1 MPPIRPP
8 GSRVKAVAFD
18 VGGVLLRTE
27 KQDSRRRLE
36 LRYGMA
42 PGGMADLVFDN
53 PVSQKAMLGHAS
65 ETDVWDYVAR
75 HLHLVN
81 GQLEQLR
88 REFWAGDAWDET
100 LLAFAEGLRP
110 AARTGVLSNAWPGA
124 RAAFGSHLGRR
135 TFDTVVI
142 SAEEGCAKPDERIYR
157 LLLDRLGTLPAET
170 VFVDDL
176 AENVEAARSIGLHA
190 IRFTSTGAVLDGVRR
205 LLR

>member
-1 MPPIRPP
+1 MPPIHPTGP
-8 GSRVKAVAFD
+8 RVKAVAFD

-27 KQDSRRRLE
+27 NQDTRRRLE

-42 PGGMADLVFDN
+42 PGGMADLVFNN
-53 PVSQKAMLGHAS
+53 PVSQKATLGEAT
-65 ETDVWDYVAR
+65 EADVWAYVAR

-81 GQLEQLR
+81 GRLEELR
-88 REFWAGDAWDET
+88 RDFWAGDAWDET

-124 RAAFGSHLGRR
+124 RAAFGSHLGRH
-135 TFDTVVI
+135 TFDAVVI
-142 SAEEGCAKPDERIYR
+142 SAEEGCAKPDARIYR

-176 AENVEAARSIGLHA
+176 AENVEAARAIGLHA
-190 IRFTSTGAVLDGVRR
+190 IRFTSTAAVLDGVRR

>member
-1 MPPIRPP
+1 MPPIHPP
-8 GSRVKAVAFD
+8 GLRVKAVAFD

-27 KQDSRRRLE
+27 NQVSRRRLE
-36 LRYGMA
+36 LHYGMA
-42 PGGMADLVFDN
+42 PGGMADLVFNN
-53 PVSQKAMLGHAS
+53 PVSQEAMLGQAT
-65 ETDVWDYVAR
+65 EADVWAYVSQ

-88 REFWAGDAWDET
+88 RDFWAGDAWDKT

-124 RAAFGSHLGRR
+124 RAAFGSHLGRHA
-135 TFDTVVI
+135 FDAVVI

-157 LLLDRLGTLPAET
+157 LLLGRLGTLPAET

-176 AENVEAARSIGLHA
+176 AENVEAARAMGLQA
-190 IRFTSTGAVLDGVRR
+190 IRFTSTAAVLDGVRR

>member
-1 MPPIRPP
+1 MPAIPPP

-42 PGGMADLVFDN
+42 PGGMAELVFNN
-53 PVSQKAMLGHAS
+53 PVSQEAMLGHAT
-65 ETDVWDYVAR
+65 EADVWDYVAR

-81 GQLEQLR
+81 GQLEPVR

-124 RAAFGSHLGRR
+124 RAAFGSHLGRH
-135 TFDTVVI
+135 TFDAVVI

-176 AENVEAARSIGLHA
+176 AENVEAARTLGLHA
-190 IRFTSTGAVLDGVRR
+190 IRFTSTAAVLDGVRR

>member
-1 MPPIRPP
+1 M
-8 GSRVKAVAFD
+8 KAVAFD

-27 KQDSRRRLE
+27 NQDTRRRLE

-42 PGGMADLVFDN
+42 PGGMADLVFNN
-53 PVSQKAMLGHAS
+53 PVSQKATLGEGTEA
-65 ETDVWDYVAR
+65 DVWAYVAR

-81 GQLEQLR
+81 GRLEELR
-88 REFWAGDAWDET
+88 RDFWAGDAWDET

-124 RAAFGSHLGRR
+124 RAAFGSHLGRH

-142 SAEEGCAKPDERIYR
+142 SAEEGCAKPDARIYR

-176 AENVEAARSIGLHA
+176 AENVEAARAIGLHA
-190 IRFTSTGAVLDGVRR
+190 IRFTSTAAVLDGLRR